1 MEYKISN
8 RLKLVAL
15 VLVIIG
21 ALGVGYGFYS
31 ASQVTED
38 NIAEYMHDKTC
49 KSSHEDQCDWLYD
62 KGDWSMHSRKHYL
75 EKAKNALKLVDAKTI
90 IAILKIAY

>member
-38 NIAEYMHDKTC
+38 NIA
-49 KSSHEDQCDWLYD
+49 
-62 KGDWSMHSRKHYL
+62 
-75 EKAKNALKLVDAKTI
+75 
-90 IAILKIAY
+90 

>member
-38 NIAEYMHDKTC
+38 NIAEYMHDDHHDEGHAEEGK
-49 KSSHEDQCDWLYD
+49 YD
-62 KGDWSMHSRKHYL
+62 GGNGS
-75 EKAKNALKLVDAKTI
+75 I
-90 IAILKIAY
+90 IASLDGEGDTHA